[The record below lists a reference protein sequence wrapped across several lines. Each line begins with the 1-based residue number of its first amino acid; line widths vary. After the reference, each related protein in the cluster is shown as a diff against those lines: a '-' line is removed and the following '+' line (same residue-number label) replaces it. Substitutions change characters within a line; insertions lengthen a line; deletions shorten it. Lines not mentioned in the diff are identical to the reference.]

1 MLIRSDLNTISLTLT
16 DDDTGTA
23 TASTSVTVNN
33 VNPTLSNVQV
43 SAASVNENGSIT
55 LTGSYADVG
64 SQDTHTL
71 TISWGDG
78 SAPQTVPV
86 SGGSFS
92 VVHQYLDDNPTGTA
106 SRSEERRVGQTD
118 EDTGTACA
126 STADTLNNDDPAMCH
141 VHVSVAIV
149 TENGSITLTGSYADV
164 GSQDTHTLT
173 ISWGDGSA
181 PQTVPVSGGSFSVV
195 HQYLDDNPTGTAS

>member
-33 VNPTLSNVQV
+33 VNPTLSNVAV
-43 SAASVNENGSIT
+43 SAATVNENGSIT

-106 SRSEERRVGQTD
+106 SDLNTISLTLTD
-118 EDTGTACA
+118 DDTGTATA
-126 STADTLNNDDPAMCH
+126 STSVTVNNVNPTLSN
-141 VHVSVAIV
+141 VQVSAASVNQNS
-149 TENGSITLTGSYADV
+149 TRLNTSHITNSDSHY
-164 GSQDTHTLT
+164 THKQTN
-173 ISWGDGSA
+173 SWGDG
-181 PQTVPVSGGSFSVV
+181 
-195 HQYLDDNPTGTAS
+195 

>member
-33 VNPTLSNVQV
+33 VNPTLSTVQV

-64 SQDTHTL
+64 TQDTHTL
-71 TISWGDG
+71 TINWGDG
-78 SAPQTVPV
+78 SAPQTVSV

-92 VVHQYLDDNPTGTA
+92 VVH
-106 SRSEERRVGQTD
+106 RSEERRAG
-118 EDTGTACA
+118 EAGGG
-126 STADTLNNDDPAMCH
+126 PM
-141 VHVSVAIV
+141 
-149 TENGSITLTGSYADV
+149 TGSPHLKNDYA
-164 GSQDTHTLT
+164 
-173 ISWGDGSA
+173 
-181 PQTVPVSGGSFSVV
+181 VV
-195 HQYLDDNPTGTAS
+195 V

>member
-1 MLIRSDLNTISLTLT
+1 
-16 DDDTGTA
+16 
-23 TASTSVTVNN
+23 
-33 VNPTLSNVQV
+33 
-43 SAASVNENGSIT
+43 NENGSIT

-92 VVHQYLDDNPTGTA
+92 VVHQYLDDNAAGTAGHQYTISLALTDHDTGTA
-106 SRSEERRVGQTD
+106 ST
-118 EDTGTACA
+118 
-126 STADTLNNDDPAMCH
+126 STSFTLHHANPTPRIPYATLFPAN
-141 VHVSVAIV
+141 
-149 TENGSITLTGSYADV
+149 ENGSITLTGSYADV

-195 HQYLDDNPTGTAS
+195 HQYLD